1 MSIPKALKDLTIF
14 VKIFLVVATIGVV
27 FNVSL
32 FAAFM
37 PIIEKKFLESEQRTP
52 QAAVES
58 VMSSVQFYY
67 DLFKKGELSEE
78 EAKRKALASLRGARY
93 RGDNYFWVNDLA
105 PRMVMHPIKPQSE
118 GSDLSATRDPGGKQI
133 FVEMTKIATVKGSG
147 FVEYLWPMPG
157 QEKPVAKISYVKYFQ
172 PWGWVVGSGI
182 YLDKVAVEMRFL
194 IYLCGGFSAAIGIF
208 AIVFCW
214 LIASRIRNNLSEVN
228 RALGLV
234 ADGDLATRVHINSG
248 DETGKLAVKL
258 FEMITS
264 LRDICHGIIAGST
277 TMSRSTVS
285 LKRGGDA
292 NCRNISEISDVI
304 STLAT
309 AVEELSVTSQD
320 ISRNCAEVL
329 RSAQAADETTQ
340 EGSLIARKAAE
351 RIRGAG
357 EHVAAS
363 ADMIKQ
369 LGDSAEEI
377 GHIVETIEDIAD
389 QTNLLALNAA
399 IEAARAG
406 EQGRG
411 FAVVA
416 DEVRALAERTTRATK
431 EIGGMIR
438 GIQARTGQAVNKVN
452 GAVQEVNEGAEQ
464 SRLSALKL
472 DEIVGEID
480 NVARQVSQIATAT
493 EEQTQVTLAS
503 AEQIGQAAQS
513 LEQVKVETE
522 SVSRSSDELAV
533 VARELMDKVSRFRM

>member
-1 MSIPKALKDLTIF
+1 VI
-14 VKIFLVVATIGVV
+14 
-27 FNVSL
+27 
-32 FAAFM
+32 
-37 PIIEKKFLESEQRTP
+37 
-52 QAAVES
+52 
-58 VMSSVQFYY
+58 
-67 DLFKKGELSEE
+67 
-78 EAKRKALASLRGARY
+78 
-93 RGDNYFWVNDLA
+93 
-105 PRMVMHPIKPQSE
+105 
-118 GSDLSATRDPGGKQI
+118 
-133 FVEMTKIATVKGSG
+133 
-147 FVEYLWPMPG
+147 
-157 QEKPVAKISYVKYFQ
+157 
-172 PWGWVVGSGI
+172 GSGI
-182 YLDKVAVEMRFL
+182 YLDKVATEMRFL
-194 IYLCGGFSAAIGIF
+194 IYLCSSFSAAVGIF

-234 ADGDLATRVHINSG
+234 ADGDLATRVHIDSG

-285 LKRGGDA
+285 LKKGGDA
-292 NCRNISEISDVI
+292 NHRNITEISDVI

-320 ISRNCAEVL
+320 ISRNCADVL
-329 RSAQAADETTQ
+329 RSAQTADDTSQ
-340 EGSLIARKAAE
+340 QGSSIARKACE

-369 LGDSAEEI
+369 LGESAEQI
-377 GHIVETIEDIAD
+377 GNIVETIEDIAD

-438 GIQARTGQAVNKVN
+438 EIQARTGQAVSKVN
-452 GAVQEVNEGAEQ
+452 GAVLEVNEGAEE
-464 SRLSALKL
+464 SRLSAEKL
-472 DEIVGEID
+472 DEIVNEID

-503 AEQIGQAAQS
+503 AEQIGHAAQS

-533 VARELMDKVSRFRM
+533 VAQQLMDKVSRFRM